1 MEGTVTVSTS
11 KDPARIAGMFDE
23 IAGRYD
29 FLNHT
34 LSAGLDR
41 GWRRRAIREL
51 ALTGQERLVD
61 LCTGTG
67 DLAIEAV
74 TSPRGQA
81 HDVIGLDFSGQ
92 MLQLGLAKVRA
103 AGLETCVRLA
113 RADAMRLPLADAS
126 CDVATVAFGIRN
138 VAEPFAACREV
149 SRVLRPGGRF
159 AVLEFGIPTM
169 PVVGPLYRWY
179 FRRVLPVIGGLISR
193 HRDAYAYL
201 PASVNEFPSPPEFA
215 RGLMASG
222 FRTVRTVPL
231 AVGAVYLYVA
241 ERA

>member
-1 MEGTVTVSTS
+1 VTVSTS
-11 KDPARIAGMFDE
+11 RDPARIAGMFDE
-23 IAGRYD
+23 IAARYD
-29 FLNHT
+29 VLNHT

-51 ALTGQERLVD
+51 GLTGEERLVD

-81 HDVIGLDFSGQ
+81 REVVGLDFSGQ
-92 MLQLGLAKVRA
+92 MLQLGLAKLRGL
-103 AGLETCVRLA
+103 GLESRVRLA
-113 RADAMRLPLADAS
+113 RADAMRLPLPDAS

-138 VAEPFAACREV
+138 VAEPFVACREV

-169 PVVGPLYRWY
+169 PVLGPLYRWY
-179 FRRVLPVIGGLISR
+179 FRNVLPVIGGLVSR
-193 HRDAYAYL
+193 HRDAYSYL
-201 PASVNEFPSPPEFA
+201 PASVDEFPSPPEFA
-215 RGLMASG
+215 RGLRASG
-222 FRTVRTVPL
+222 FRSVRTVPL
-231 AVGAVYLYVA
+231 AVGAVYLYIA

>member
-1 MEGTVTVSTS
+1 MTVSTS

-51 ALTGQERLVD
+51 GLTGRERLVD

-67 DLAIEAV
+67 DLAVEAV
-74 TSPRGQA
+74 TAPRGQA
-81 HDVIGLDFSGQ
+81 QDVIGFDFSGQ
-92 MLQLGLAKVRA
+92 MLQLGLVKMRGL
-103 AGLETCVRLA
+103 GLESRVRLA
-113 RADAMRLPLADAS
+113 RADAMRLPLPDAS

-138 VAEPFAACREV
+138 VADPFVACREV

-169 PVVGPLYRWY
+169 PVIGPLYRWY
-179 FRRVLPVIGGLISR
+179 FKHVLPVVGGLVS
-193 HRDAYAYL
+193 HHKDAYAYL
-201 PASVNEFPSPPEFA
+201 PASVDEFPSPPEFA
-215 RGLMASG
+215 AGLRASG